1 MGLREKTQYLTNQD
15 RQGIIKKPSIQDGQ
29 KGALHKRQA
38 VSPPTTGGSLF
49 PRKGGIA
56 MVTYSE
62 LFAYSLVL
70 LSVATLFYQIGK
82 HTGKRK

>member
-1 MGLREKTQYLTNQD
+1 
-15 RQGIIKKPSIQDGQ
+15 
-29 KGALHKRQA
+29 
-38 VSPPTTGGSLF
+38 
-49 PRKGGIA
+49 